1 MAKKGGGRTYLPM
14 LTALCGTVAP
24 ILMAVLWTTVI
35 LLRPGYDPIQQYGS
49 ELGEGSNAWIQNA
62 NFAITGFLI
71 VMFSLG
77 LQKTLSPGRGS
88 RLGPG
93 LLLLFGACE
102 LATGF
107 FPCDLGCPIPGTSL
121 SQSIHNILAVVA
133 FVTLPLAPLT
143 LSALFKKDGL
153 WSPFAPYSRATGI
166 VTLCLSV
173 VFLAGSFAQASWKGL
188 AEILLV
194 AVPFLWIETVAL
206 RMFNDEDRPEA
217 KR

>member
-1 MAKKGGGRTYLPM
+1 MAKKGGGRTNLLR
-14 LTALCGTVAP
+14 LTALCGTAAP
-24 ILMAVLWTTVI
+24 ILMAVLWTTAI
-35 LLRPGYDPIQQYGS
+35 LLRPGYDPMLQYGS
-49 ELGEGSNAWIQNA
+49 ELGQGSNAWIQNT
-62 NFAITGFLI
+62 NFAVTGFLI

-77 LQKTLSPGRGS
+77 LQRTFNPGRGS

-107 FPCDLGCPIPGTSL
+107 LPCDPACPIPGTSL
-121 SQSIHNILAVVA
+121 SQSIHNLLAVVA

-143 LSALFKKDGL
+143 LSALFKKDRL
-153 WSPFAPYSRATGI
+153 WIPVTAYSRATGI
-166 VTLCLSV
+166 VTFCLSA

-194 AVPFLWIETVAL
+194 AVPFLWIETVAS
-206 RMFNDEDRPEA
+206 RMFKQLKPARG
-217 KR
+217 